1 MFTYAYLALVGARE
15 IEGRK
20 LCNRVT
26 ADFPNNKR
34 RGGPG
39 VQYPCSQRSGQQ
51 GAALVTTLLIVA
63 LITITV
69 TTMTTR
75 QQLSMQRA
83 GNRQVQTQM
92 VNLIGAGE
100 KFAMAVLRR
109 DRVEG
114 ERNNS
119 DSTEDFWAQSLPPV
133 PVDGATVEGCVIDL
147 HGKFNLNNLVDIEGN
162 TSPPEFEQLRL
173 LLSALAIDTQKA
185 ESILDWIDPN
195 IDTTGTDGAED
206 DFYTGQTPPY
216 RAANGP
222 MVSPTELLLV
232 KGFRVVDKG
241 GLDDYDTLL
250 PHIATLP
257 TGTAVNVN
265 TASSAVLASLADYM
279 SEVSDDL
286 KVVDDGYWQNFPDC
300 PEGGGLLDTLLN
312 DESGDEAAP
321 DDGSAGDEE
330 GDEGQNSFVYDNIE
344 QFKQDARGDT
354 EEETVDNAN
363 ITVSSQHFLSR
374 VTVTRD
380 ESSVTQY
387 TVLFRDNTGALQT
400 LRRSRGGL

>member
-1 MFTYAYLALVGARE
+1 MRKHQCRGVARRS
-15 IEGRK
+15 GS
-20 LCNRVT
+20 L
-26 ADFPNNKR
+26 
-34 RGGPG
+34 PG
-39 VQYPCSQRSGQQ
+39 VQHGV
-51 GAALVTTLLIVA
+51 ALVATLLIVS

-69 TTMTTR
+69 TAMTSR

-92 VNLIGAGE
+92 INLVGAGE

-109 DRVEG
+109 DRVDA

-119 DSTEDFWAQSLPPV
+119 DSTEDFWAESLPPV

-147 HGKFNLNNLVDIEGN
+147 QGKFNLNNLVNEEGG
-162 TSPPEFEQLRL
+162 TEALEFEQLKL

-195 IDTTGTDGAED
+195 IDTTGSTGAED
-206 DFYTGQTPPY
+206 DFYTGQTPAY

-232 KGFRVVDKG
+232 RGFRVIDEG

-257 TGTAVNVN
+257 YGTAVNVN
-265 TASSAVLASLADYM
+265 TASSAVLASLSEYM
-279 SEVSDDL
+279 SELSDDL
-286 KVVDDGYWQNFPDC
+286 KVVDDGYWLNFPDC
-300 PEGGGLLDTLLN
+300 PEGGGLLDTLINNEGDGEDSDTTAAN
-312 DESGDEAAP
+312 DGSVADEA
-321 DDGSAGDEE
+321 GEDE
-330 GDEGQNSFVYDNIE
+330 QNSFVYENIE
-344 QFKQDARGDT
+344 QFIQDAKGDT
-354 EEETVDNAN
+354 DEETIENTN
-363 ITVSSQHFLSR
+363 IAISSGYFLSR

-387 TVLFRDNTGALQT
+387 TTMFRDNTGAIKT
-400 LRRSRGGL
+400 IRRSRGGL

>member
-1 MFTYAYLALVGARE
+1 MLRD
-15 IEGRK
+15 K
-20 LCNRVT
+20 LQTHGLRGVRGFKSTRANR
-26 ADFPNNKR
+26 
-34 RGGPG
+34 
-39 VQYPCSQRSGQQ
+39 QR
-51 GAALVTTLLIVA
+51 GAALITTLLIVA

-69 TTMTTR
+69 TSMTSQ

-83 GNRQVQTQM
+83 GNRQVQTQL

-147 HGKFNLNNLVDIEGN
+147 QGKFNLNNLVNEEGV
-162 TSPPEFEQLRL
+162 TDAGEFEQLKL

-185 ESILDWIDPN
+185 EAILDWIDPN
-195 IDTTGTDGAED
+195 IDATGAAGAED
-206 DFYTGQTPPY
+206 DFYTGQSPAY

-232 KGFRVVDKG
+232 SGFRVVDEG
-241 GLDDYDTLL
+241 GIDDYDTLL
-250 PHIATLP
+250 PHITTLP
-257 TGTAVNVN
+257 YGTAVNVN
-265 TASSAVLASLADYM
+265 TASGAVLSSLAEYM
-279 SEVSDDL
+279 SEISDDI
-286 KVVDDGYWQNFPDC
+286 KVVDDGYWTNFPDC
-300 PEGGGLLDTLLN
+300 PEGGGLLDTLIN
-312 DESGDEAAP
+312 SDGDDSDPDGGSADDGAVTDEA
-321 DDGSAGDEE
+321 GEE
-330 GDEGQNSFVYDNIE
+330 EQNSFVYENIE

-354 EEETVDNAN
+354 EEKTVENAN
-363 ITVSSQHFLSR
+363 IVVSSGYFLSR

-387 TVLFRDNTGALQT
+387 TTMFRDNTGAIRT
-400 LRRSRGGL
+400 IRRSRGGL

>member
-1 MFTYAYLALVGARE
+1 M
-15 IEGRK
+15 
-20 LCNRVT
+20 
-26 ADFPNNKR
+26 
-34 RGGPG
+34 
-39 VQYPCSQRSGQQ
+39 
-51 GAALVTTLLIVA
+51 TTLLIVA

-75 QQLSMQRA
+75 QQLSVQRA

-92 VNLIGAGE
+92 INLIGAGE

-119 DSTEDFWAQSLPPV
+119 DSTQDFWAQSLPPV

-162 TSPPEFEQLRL
+162 TSPPEFEQLQL

-195 IDTTGTDGAED
+195 IDTTGADGAED
-206 DFYTGQTPPY
+206 NFYTGQTPPY

-232 KGFRVVDKG
+232 KGFRVVDEG

-250 PHIATLP
+250 PHITTLP

-312 DESGDEAAP
+312 NENVDEADP
-321 DDGSAGDEE
+321 DDGSTGNEEDEE
-330 GDEGQNSFVYDNIE
+330 QSGFVYDNIE